1 MRAAIV
7 GTGGLEI
14 RDVPTPS
21 ISPDQVLVRVRA
33 CGVTRA
39 DLTVASGLKHGY
51 RGGPGAVSGSEF
63 SGEVAEVGA
72 NVRGWKVG
80 DRTMGSA
87 PGACAEYVAAD
98 PGRMLP
104 FPAAAK
110 SFEQAAAL
118 PASLHTTHDA
128 LVTNGKLAPGQS
140 VLIQGASSTV
150 GLMAMQLAKA
160 KGARL
165 VIGTSTNPQK
175 RARLREFGADLALD
189 SRDPG
194 WVAQVIEATGGGVD
208 LIIDMVAGYVANQN
222 LEAVKVLGRIVNI
235 GRLGGMI
242 GEFDFD
248 LHGRKRIR
256 YIGASFRTRSAD
268 EVREIYRNMWADVGA
283 LVDEGKLTIPLDST
297 FPLDRVN
304 EALDRSRQSLQ
315 FGRIV
320 VTI

>member
-7 GTGGLEI
+7 ASGGLEV
-14 RDVPTPS
+14 RDVPVPS
-21 ISPDQVLVRVRA
+21 IAADQVLVRVRA

-39 DLTVASGLKHGY
+39 DLTVASGQKHGY

-72 NVRGWKVG
+72 DVRGWKVG
-80 DRTMGSA
+80 DRTMGSSA
-87 PGACAEYVAAD
+87 GACAEYVAAD

-118 PASLHTTHDA
+118 PASLHTSHDA

-150 GLMAMQLAKA
+150 GLMCLQIAKA
-160 KGARL
+160 KGAAI
-165 VIGTSTNPQK
+165 VIGTSTNAE
-175 RARLREFGADLALD
+175 RRERLRDFGADVVLD
-189 SRDPG
+189 SRDPA
-194 WVAQVIEATGGGVD
+194 WVAQAVEATGGGVD
-208 LIIDMVAGYVANQN
+208 LIVDMVAGYVANQN
-222 LEAVKVLGRIVNI
+222 LEAAKVLGRIVNI
-235 GRLGGMI
+235 GRLGGMT

-256 YIGASFRTRSAD
+256 YVGASFRTRSPA
-268 EVREIYRNMWADVGA
+268 EVREIYRKMWSDVGP
-283 LVDEGKLTIPLDST
+283 LVDQGKLAIPVDGV
-297 FPLDRVN
+297 FPLEDVN
-304 EALDRSRQSLQ
+304 KALERSRQNLQ